1 MYTEDD
7 SHALYLYKHHHDFVG
22 VVGVELSADFV
33 LVRHLSFSPNFR
45 DEATAFAALAELTK
59 LFPDK
64 KLMGALEHAS
74 LIAAFNK
81 FRKEDDHGTDTRAE

>member
-7 SHALYLYKHHHDFVG
+7 SHALYLYKHQHDFVG

-45 DEATAFAALAELTK
+45 DQATAFAALAELTEA
-59 LFPDK
+59 FPRQ
-64 KLMGALEHAS
+64 E
-74 LIAAFNK
+74 
-81 FRKEDDHGTDTRAE
+81 TDGCPWNTHR